1 MSGTLYGVGIGP
13 GDPELLTAKA
23 IRLLRDT
30 PVLAWPAP
38 LDGDGMARTIAAPHI
53 PAGKVEIAIRLG
65 FRPERDDTDAAYGNA
80 AAAIAAHLEAGTDVA
95 VLCEGDPL
103 FFGSFIYLMTR
114 LAPRFPIQV
123 VPGVSSVMAAASA
136 LQIPICTLD
145 DCVAIVPATRAEA
158 DMERALAAA
167 EAGIIMKVGRHLPKV
182 RRVLQRLDLLAGAR
196 YIERVGLPDQR
207 IMPLDQVEQAPYF
220 SVILVHKDVP

>member
-1 MSGTLYGVGIGP
+1 MTGTLYGVGVGP

-23 IRLLRDT
+23 IRLLREV

-38 LDGDGMARTIAAPHI
+38 LEGDGMARTIAAPHI
-53 PAGKVEIAIRLG
+53 PAGKTEIAIRLG
-65 FRPERDDTDAAYGNA
+65 FRPERDDTDEAYGKA
-80 AAAIAAHLEAGTDVA
+80 AETIAAHLEAGRDVA

-114 LAPRFPIQV
+114 LAPNFPVEV

-136 LQIPICTLD
+136 LKVPLATLED
-145 DCVAIVPATRAEA
+145 SVAIVPATRSEVE
-158 DMERALAAA
+158 MERVLAVADAA
-167 EAGIIMKVGRHLPKV
+167 VIMKVGRHLPKV
-182 RRVLQRLDLLAGAR
+182 RRVLGRLNLLAGAR

-207 IMPLDQVEQAPYF
+207 IAALDQVETAPYF
-220 SVILVHKDVP
+220 SVILVHKSIP

>member
-1 MSGTLYGVGIGP
+1 MSGILYGVGVGP

-38 LDGDGMARTIAAPHI
+38 LEGEGMARTIAAPHI
-53 PAGKVEIAIRLG
+53 VGTKTEIAIRLG
-65 FRPERDDTDAAYGNA
+65 FRPERDDTDEAYGTA
-80 AAAIAAHLEAGTDVA
+80 ADSIAAHLQAGTDVA

-114 LAPRFPIQV
+114 LAPRFPVEV
-123 VPGVSSVMAAASA
+123 VPGVSSVMAAAAA
-136 LQIPICTLD
+136 LKVPLATLED
-145 DCVAIVPATRAEA
+145 AVAIVPATRSEAE
-158 DMERALAAA
+158 MERALAAA
-167 EAGIIMKVGRHLPKV
+167 DAGIIMKVGRHLPKV
-182 RRVLQRLDLLAGAR
+182 RRVLERLNLLAGAR

-207 IMPLDQVEQAPYF
+207 IAVLAEIDKAPYF

>member
-1 MSGTLYGVGIGP
+1 MSGTLYGVGVGP

-38 LDGDGMARTIAAPHI
+38 LEGEGMARTIAAPHI

-65 FRPERDDTDAAYGNA
+65 FRPERDDTDEAYGTA
-80 AAAIAAHLEAGTDVA
+80 ARAIAAHLEAGTDVA

-114 LAPRFPIQV
+114 LSPRFPVEV

-136 LQIPICTLD
+136 LKVPLATLED
-145 DCVAIVPATRAEA
+145 AVVIVPATRSEAE
-158 DMERALAAA
+158 MEQVLAVTD
-167 EAGIIMKVGRHLPKV
+167 AGIIMKVGRHLPKV
-182 RRVLQRLDLLAGAR
+182 RRVLERLDLLAGAR

-207 IMPLDQVEQAPYF
+207 IVPLEQVEKAPYF